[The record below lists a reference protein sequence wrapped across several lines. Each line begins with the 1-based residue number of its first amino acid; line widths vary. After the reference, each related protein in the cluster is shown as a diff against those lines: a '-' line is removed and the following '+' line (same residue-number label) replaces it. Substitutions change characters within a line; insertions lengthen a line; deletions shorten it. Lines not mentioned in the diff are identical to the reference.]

1 MRRPLDRKRCEKHE
15 WPRGEAAVPRGKA
28 RAPRPRPPR
37 SPRLIFHLCHHQ
49 PLIEELRWPHGGHDD
64 RASTR
69 AGSGVRRWARGRPG
83 RASAARFA
91 ASQRQQRAGKATDK
105 AGPLVDPFRP
115 PGRLAHQ
122 DKEGVL
128 SPPPYIPIES
138 RARARARFSSEA
150 FLTVF

>member
-1 MRRPLDRKRCEKHE
+1 MARLSGEEALRIGNGARSTNGIA
-15 WPRGEAAVPRGKA
+15 RGKAAVPRGKA

-49 PLIEELRWPHGGHDD
+49 PLIEELRWPHGGHVD

-91 ASQRQQRAGKATDK
+91 ASQRHQRADKATDK

-115 PGRLAHQ
+115 PGRLDHQ
-122 DKEGVL
+122 DKG
-128 SPPPYIPIES
+128 
-138 RARARARFSSEA
+138 F
-150 FLTVF
+150 